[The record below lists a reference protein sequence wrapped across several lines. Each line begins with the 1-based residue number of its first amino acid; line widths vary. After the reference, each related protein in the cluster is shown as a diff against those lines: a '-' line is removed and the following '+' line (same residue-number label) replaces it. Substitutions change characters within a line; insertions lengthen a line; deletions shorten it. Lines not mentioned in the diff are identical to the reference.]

1 MQIFDFPKVI
11 LWQFSKKS
19 KNSFHSSVLALS
31 KRFFLLD
38 RVWRPKTNKNMLN
51 KVSHHRFRGGSF
63 CWKKREGP
71 RDFRMT
77 SSGLEKNYSGQF
89 VLFLF

>member
-1 MQIFDFPKVI
+1 MFNHNSLTDCAGESVKTSSDSEDGNRSGELKKGTFTFGNFEKMQIFDFPKVI

-38 RVWRPKTNKNMLN
+38 RV
-51 KVSHHRFRGGSF
+51 
-63 CWKKREGP
+63 
-71 RDFRMT
+71 
-77 SSGLEKNYSGQF
+77 
-89 VLFLF
+89 